1 MNLDFR
7 PVRVATGSDDEEG
20 LLAFAGERLV
30 AVLVRLS
37 NLHDDMAG
45 SWFVEASFGLRDE
58 HQTFTDLPSAEAW
71 IRKHVSARFESG
83 SGATR

>member
-1 MNLDFR
+1 MNLVFT

-37 NLHDDMAG
+37 NMHDDLAG
-45 SWFVEASFGLRDE
+45 SWFVEASFGLRDK

-71 IRKHVSARFESG
+71 IRKHVITAFESQTGSAR
-83 SGATR
+83 